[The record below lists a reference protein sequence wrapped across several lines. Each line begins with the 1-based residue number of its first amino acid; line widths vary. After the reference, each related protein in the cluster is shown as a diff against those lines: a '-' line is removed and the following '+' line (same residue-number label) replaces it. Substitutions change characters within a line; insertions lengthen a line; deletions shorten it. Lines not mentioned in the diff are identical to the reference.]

1 VKSCNWGID
10 METWALCD
18 GSLPAHDFSN
28 NSAKGHHYR
37 RVPQCFSQLID
48 QLLEVFLHFPSHV
61 VAQSCAK
68 KEDLSGGFGGKIITV
83 QLWR

>member
-1 VKSCNWGID
+1 VKSGSWGIA

-18 GSLPAHDFSN
+18 VSLTAHDFSN

-37 RVPQCFSQLID
+37 RVPQCFLQLID
-48 QLLEVFLHFPSHV
+48 QLLEVVIHYPSHV

-68 KEDLSGGFGGKIITV
+68 KEDLFGGFGGKIITI